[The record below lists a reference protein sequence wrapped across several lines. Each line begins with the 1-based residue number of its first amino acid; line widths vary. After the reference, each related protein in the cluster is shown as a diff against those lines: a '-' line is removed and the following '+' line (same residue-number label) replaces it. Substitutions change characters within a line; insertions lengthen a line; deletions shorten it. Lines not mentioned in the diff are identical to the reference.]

1 LLDQFYD
8 EKKPLEY
15 RDKKTFMFKK
25 KTISKM
31 WVGQLQFNLNL
42 ILFFNIHLW
51 QKDFQDK

>member
-1 LLDQFYD
+1 MVVM
-8 EKKPLEY
+8 
-15 RDKKTFMFKK
+15 KTFMFKK

-42 ILFFNIHLW
+42 ILRFYIHLW